1 MRARKT
7 KDLIKCLKQKGFD
20 FDSSKKHH
28 GYYYLFVNGIK
39 QTIYTYFSHGEAE
52 YGKTLMDCIK
62 KQLKFKNPKDAE
74 DYFDCTMSETEY
86 VKMLK
91 NNNDI

>member
-7 KDLIKCLKQKGFD
+7 KDLIKCLKQKALILIQV
-20 FDSSKKHH
+20 KHH

-52 YGKTLMDCIK
+52 YGKK
-62 KQLKFKNPKDAE
+62 H
-74 DYFDCTMSETEY
+74 
-86 VKMLK
+86 
-91 NNNDI
+91 